1 MTAYFIIFF
10 SLLILALITK
20 PYGVLLAPSLD
31 NKLPIVIRP
40 SNTTFFV
47 VFIICVI
54 FIGLRFNVGGD
65 FGAYRYMYTLY
76 VDDTFLQA
84 ISFRYQSTDAG
95 FALLN
100 WFVTLIDPYD
110 KIMWNNHQYRVGG
123 YVLVNVIGASLFSY
137 TFLKLVFSLPRPFL
151 ALTVAFPYLILVVA
165 IGYVRQGIALGF
177 LCYSLV
183 ALMEN
188 KKLFFVILVLFAASF
203 HKTAVIMLP
212 LLFYTTINNKFL
224 VIVVSAASLFVLI
237 LITVAEQ
244 ANLMVTNYLV
254 HSMQS
259 RGGQLRLA
267 INVIPA
273 LVYFRYREK
282 FPFTEIQHKIIA
294 FLAIT
299 SLVLFAFVIVAP
311 SFSTA
316 LDRLG
321 LYFLPLQLI
330 IFSFLPDLFQGNKKV
345 FMNSSIL
352 LFYSLMFFVWIFFA
366 DNAYAWLPYENILT
380 LDHSTTEYP
389 VLAFDPVE

>member
-1 MTAYFIIFF
+1 MTTYFIIFF
-10 SLLILALITK
+10 SLLTLALITK
-20 PYGVLLAPSLD
+20 PYNALFAFPLE
-31 NKLPIVIRP
+31 NKLLKVNRP

-47 VFIICVI
+47 VFIICTV
-54 FIGLRFNVGGD
+54 FVGLRFNIGGD

-95 FALLN
+95 YALLN
-100 WFVTLIDPYD
+100 WLVTLVDPYD
-110 KIMWNNHQYRVGG
+110 KMMWNNNFYRVGG
-123 YVLVNVIGASLFSY
+123 YVLVNLLGAIVFSY

-151 ALTVAFPYLILVVA
+151 ALTVAFPYLIMVVA
-165 IGYVRQGIALGF
+165 MGYVRQGIALGF
-177 LCYSLV
+177 LCYALV

-188 KKLFFVILVLFAASF
+188 KKLFFVILVLFAAAF
-203 HKTAVIMLP
+203 HKTAIIMLP
-212 LLFYTTINNKFL
+212 LLFYAAIDNKFL
-224 VIVVSAASLFVLI
+224 VIVISVASLSFLVVV
-237 LITVAEQ
+237 TVAEQ

-273 LVYFRYREK
+273 LIYFRYRAK
-282 FPFTEIQHKIIA
+282 FPFTELQHKVIS

-299 SLVLFAFVIVAP
+299 SMVLFAFVMVAP

-321 LYFLPLQLI
+321 LYFLPLQVI
-330 IFSFLPDLFQGNKKV
+330 IFACLPDLFQGNKKV
-345 FMNSSIL
+345 FMNISII

-366 DNAYAWLPYENILT
+366 DNAYAWLPYQNILT
-380 LDHSTTEYP
+380 LDHWSLEYP
-389 VLAFDPVE
+389 TI